1 MNSFPPKAYALPILA
16 SMFLSACGG
25 STTNSSLTTT
35 TPPPGSF
42 IQSYTASWSAGE
54 IVQLGIDTTTMT
66 YTFKILLSSHSLA
79 GKTGKGNITSQNA
92 DGSFNLA
99 ASPDGVVFGGKI
111 FAVKNGEVSG
121 YVSASLLAGYTFNV
135 PVLGTSNPIL
145 TIPSMAGTYNYVSYS
160 CPTAT
165 SGNVIGTA
173 SCTTDF
179 GTMSIAN
186 SFTFLRCN
194 QQDLTTNATCASSST
209 GTLSVANSVATSTAV
224 PGVFN
229 MTRNGATTSGW
240 MFAYTAANGKRVAVV
255 DLIEAAAAGSYGYG
269 QMVMTDQS
277 AVVSADIDGKYAL
290 FNFIEGAKPTTLA
303 GTGYTTGSTSTT
315 TGSINLNT
323 PWPGMVTWSDSTAQY
338 GGHAIIA
345 GTGIFASQ
353 MTPSTVGPFSSFTSK
368 WFEVGLKH

>member
-1 MNSFPPKAYALPILA
+1 MNPFTPKAYAMPILA
-16 SMFLSACGG
+16 SLLLSSCGG
-25 STTNSSLTTT
+25 STTTSSLTTT
-35 TPPPGSF
+35 APPPGSF
-42 IQSYTASWSAGE
+42 IQSYTTSWSAGD
-54 IVQLGIDTTTMT
+54 IVQLGINTATMT
-66 YTFKILLSSHSLA
+66 YTFKILLSNHNLA
-79 GKTGKGNITSQNA
+79 GKSGKGNITSQNA

-99 ASPDGVVFGGKI
+99 ASPDGVVFGGKL

-121 YVSASLLAGYTFNV
+121 YISASLLAGYTFNV
-135 PVLGTSNPIL
+135 PVLGTSNPIQ

-173 SCTTDF
+173 GCATDL

-186 SFTFLRCN
+186 TFTFLRCN
-194 QQDLTTNATCASSST
+194 QQDLTTNAACTSSST
-209 GTLSVANSVATSTAV
+209 GTLSVANSAAV

-229 MTRNGATTSGW
+229 MTRNGAAVSGW

-255 DLIEAAAAGSYGYG
+255 DLNETAAAGSYGYG
-269 QMVMTDQS
+269 QMVMTDQVTVT
-277 AVVSADIDGKYAL
+277 AADIDGKYAL
-290 FNFIEGAKPTTLA
+290 FNFIEGAKSTTIA
-303 GTGYTTGSTSTT
+303 GATYSTGSTSTT

-323 PWPGMVTWSDSTAQY
+323 PWPGMISWSDSTAQY
-338 GGHAIIA
+338 GGNSIIA